1 MEKEKKTMVKKYMIG
16 IFLNGGT
23 PEEPD
28 WIRIRKST
36 ALELNLNPET
46 QDYDYIDNENPTTE
60 VIKYKPS
67 LNQALTMYKGEPD
80 YEFAFPRFYGLAVG
94 DKAKCEVLIVFM
106 QESREKTIGEDPDA
120 SSVTGYLAWKNEAAL
135 TFSTLNGVD
144 STLGMDINFGG
155 HMEKGF
161 AYPDAETKK
170 PVFVK
175 ESSDEAGWVDPF
187 SA

>member
-1 MEKEKKTMVKKYMIG
+1 M
-16 IFLNGGT
+16 
-23 PEEPD
+23 
-28 WIRIRKST
+28 
-36 ALELNLNPET
+36 
-46 QDYDYIDNENPTTE
+46 
-60 VIKYKPS
+60 
-67 LNQALTMYKGEPD
+67 
-80 YEFAFPRFYGLAVG
+80 G